1 MKEYVVCY
9 RERRNKKGQIFETS
23 VTAKSVKEATEGARS
38 DLLDI
43 YVIVSVKWLR

>member
-1 MKEYVVCY
+1 MKEYIVRY
-9 RERRNKKGQIFETS
+9 REKWNKNGQVFETT